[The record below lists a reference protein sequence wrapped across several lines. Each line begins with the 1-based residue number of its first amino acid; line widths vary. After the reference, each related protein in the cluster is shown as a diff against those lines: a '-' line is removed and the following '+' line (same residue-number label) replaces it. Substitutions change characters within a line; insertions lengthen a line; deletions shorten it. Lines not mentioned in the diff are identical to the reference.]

1 MVKSALYFIGI
12 VGVDISATALLFY
25 YAWMW
30 LEG

>member
-12 VGVDISATALLFY
+12 VGVDISVTVLLFY
-25 YAWMW
+25 YAYMW